1 MDYLHN
7 ENSLDLSVCNKRVLS
22 GEAAAARCQ
31 NWRCVIF
38 LLRASRHGATKTEVH
53 GSVEEVF
60 LRLTYDS
67 ESDPKQKKRLVPVRH
82 RYRYHR
88 FRLLQYSLIFN
99 LHGIR
104 S

>member
-7 ENSLDLSVCNKRVLS
+7 ENSLRMQYERVLS

-67 ESDPKQKKRLVPVRH
+67 ESDPKQKTAHTGGLPVV
-82 RYRYHR
+82 YR
-88 FRLLQYSLIFN
+88 
-99 LHGIR
+99 
-104 S
+104 